1 VWRLELECC
10 LHKFCQTPSSEE
22 TETEKELSRPTTGE
36 KTRNPPKNKKT
47 GKKKKTQTATRVEA
61 VEKEDMVIIGLTLQL
76 QQLISISNSS
86 AQLLESSSSSNST
99 SSASIVVPQLLLHIQ
114 HPNYNNPASSL

>member
-36 KTRNPPKNKKT
+36 KTRNPPKNKN
-47 GKKKKTQTATRVEA
+47 KKKNADSHEGRGCRKRRYGDHWAYIAAATTDFNL
-61 VEKEDMVIIGLTLQL
+61 KFL
-76 QQLISISNSS
+76 SP
-86 AQLLESSSSSNST
+86 T
-99 SSASIVVPQLLLHIQ
+99 S
-114 HPNYNNPASSL
+114 